1 MESANVRY
9 LRRSLFSQKN
19 ERGFASVWVFTHAL
33 RKCEKAILLLW
44 LAIRI
49 FSAGFLMK
57 KIVSESQYIYIY
69 IYIKFT
75 LSWMIPVFPVQ
86 FCSVKCWKLSVDGSR
101 FIGSF
106 REN

>member
-1 MESANVRY
+1 MDSADVRY
-9 LRRSLFSQKN
+9 LHRSLFSQKN
-19 ERGFASVWVFTHAL
+19 ERGFASVWVFSHAL

-49 FSAGFLMK
+49 FSGGFLIK
-57 KIVSESQYIYIY
+57 KTVSKPQYV
-69 IYIKFT
+69 YIKFIFP
-75 LSWMIPVFPVQ
+75 WMIPVFPVQ

>member
-69 IYIKFT
+69 ILNLHSLGWYQFFQ
-75 LSWMIPVFPVQ
+75 SSFVQ
-86 FCSVKCWKLSVDGSR
+86 
-101 FIGSF
+101 
-106 REN
+106 

>member
-1 MESANVRY
+1 MESADVRY

-19 ERGFASVWVFTHAL
+19 ERGFASVWVFTHPL

-49 FSAGFLMK
+49 FSAGFFMK
-57 KIVSESQYIYIY
+57 KTVSKSQYIS
-69 IYIKFT
+69 IKFT
-75 LSWMIPVFPVQ
+75 FSWMIPVFPVQ